1 MSNVKNPTDKE
12 LEKLILSMT
21 AFIAKKRN
29 DDDFFDKFK
38 NKFYYK
44 IDDLF
49 KRIASLIDTDLP
61 FHEAS
66 YQRSLNKLSNIISTR
81 QAVENLHLLFSFL
94 ASQNEKT
101 YFIMLYPNAFLD
113 LIESIPDEKYQE
125 YENLIGTEFYK
136 KHLHDDDAPFRHYP
150 HDVLS
155 HTPNAAIH
163 KI

>member
-1 MSNVKNPTDKE
+1 MSNVKNATDKE
-12 LEKLILSMT
+12 LERLILSMR
-21 AFIAKKRN
+21 AFITKKRT

-49 KRIASLIDTDLP
+49 KRIASLIDKDLP

-66 YQRSLNKLSNIISTR
+66 YQRGLNRLSNVISTR
-81 QAVENLHLLFSFL
+81 QAIENLHLLFSFL

-113 LIESIPDEKYQE
+113 LIESIPDDKYRE
-125 YENLIGTEFYK
+125 YEEINGTEIYK
-136 KHLHDDDAPFRHYP
+136 TCPAENESIYRLYP
-150 HDVLS
+150 NRVLGDTLVS
-155 HTPNAAIH
+155 F
-163 KI
+163 K